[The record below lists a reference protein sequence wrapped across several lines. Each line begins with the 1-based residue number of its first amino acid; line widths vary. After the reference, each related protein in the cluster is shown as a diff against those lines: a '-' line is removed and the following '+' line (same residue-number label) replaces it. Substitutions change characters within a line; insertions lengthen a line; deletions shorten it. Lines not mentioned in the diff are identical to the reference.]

1 MQGSND
7 GLGAGDEAEQFIIWV
22 KFLIFRTL
30 TRKSRPSLFNAPVL
44 GIQALKKNDLKPEK
58 AKLTYLD
65 PCYSVTKK

>member
-30 TRKSRPSLFNAPVL
+30 TRKSLPSLFNAPVL
-44 GIQALKKNDLKPEK
+44 GI
-58 AKLTYLD
+58 
-65 PCYSVTKK
+65 